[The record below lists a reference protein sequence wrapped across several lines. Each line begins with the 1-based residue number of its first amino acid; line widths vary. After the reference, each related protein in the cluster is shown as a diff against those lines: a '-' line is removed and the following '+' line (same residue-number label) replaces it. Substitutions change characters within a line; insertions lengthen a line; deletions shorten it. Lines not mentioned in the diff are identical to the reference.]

1 MNIHTRLTDLL
12 VTGGSH
18 VSHAILLDRCRPIKN
33 FWARARIGLWRGV
46 QDRFSTVSTTVHQSL
61 NAVVC
66 GKSGIMLQHGHRSR
80 SLCNRIYYG
89 AGTPIP
95 ANAQRLLMRCTASKA
110 IHIGTA

>member
-1 MNIHTRLTDLL
+1 MSLYTRLTDLP
-12 VTGGSH
+12 VTSGSH
-18 VSHAILLDRCRPIKN
+18 VSHAILLDPKESGLQRDSKH
-33 FWARARIGLWRGV
+33 FGGRARIELWRGV

-89 AGTPIP
+89 AGTAGPFTL
-95 ANAQRLLMRCTASKA
+95 ACLLGRALRSK
-110 IHIGTA
+110 